1 MDRSRIILLL
11 IAATAAIGIWL
22 WLSPPRS
29 LLNYMKPVDLEDPV
43 AAGKAVIA
51 KYGCRKCHVIGEEGN
66 PLKAPNL
73 NNVTARH
80 DPIVLRLWL
89 QNPRS
94 IKWKTLMPDFR
105 LSDPEIEAII
115 SYLSTLNHSGD

>member
-1 MDRSRIILLL
+1 M
-11 IAATAAIGIWL
+11 
-22 WLSPPRS
+22 
-29 LLNYMKPVDLEDPV
+29 
-43 AAGKAVIA
+43 
-51 KYGCRKCHVIGEEGN
+51 IGEEGN

-73 NNVTARH
+73 NNVTTRH

-94 IKWKTLMPDFR
+94 IKWKTLMPDFH

-115 SYLSTLNHSGD
+115 SYLSTLNQPSD

>member
-1 MDRSRIILLL
+1 MDRSRVILLS
-11 IAATAAIGIWL
+11 IATTAAIGIWL
-22 WLSPPRS
+22 WLSPPRL
-29 LLNYMKPVDLEDPV
+29 LLNYMKPVDLGDTV
-43 AAGKAVIA
+43 AAGKVVIA
-51 KYGCRKCHVIGEEGN
+51 KYGCRKCHMIGEEGH

-73 NNVTARH
+73 NNVTARY
-80 DPIVLRLWL
+80 DPIALRLWL

-115 SYLSTLNHSGD
+115 SYLSTLNHPSD